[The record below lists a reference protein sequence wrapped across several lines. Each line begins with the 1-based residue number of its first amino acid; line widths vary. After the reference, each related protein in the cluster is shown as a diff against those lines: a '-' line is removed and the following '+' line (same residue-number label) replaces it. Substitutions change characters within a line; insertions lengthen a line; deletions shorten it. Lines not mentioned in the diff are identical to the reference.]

1 MCLDMKE
8 NGRPVAIKVNKY
20 NKTDFENAQI
30 EARILMRIVW
40 RDPDKYNLLKVLD
53 SFIFRRHFLIVTEML
68 DMSLY
73 NYIKKPKFKGMP
85 RELLKRISR
94 QILFGLKHLSEI
106 NIIHCDLK
114 PENILFTDKTL
125 REVKIIDF
133 GSACTEYKNGF
144 TYVQSRFYRSPE
156 VMLGIPYTHAID
168 MWSFGCLIIEMVTG
182 RPLFMANDERELL
195 ELMRVRIGLP
205 PEYMLK

>member
-1 MCLDMKE
+1 
-8 NGRPVAIKVNKY
+8 
-20 NKTDFENAQI
+20 
-30 EARILMRIVW
+30 
-40 RDPDKYNLLKVLD
+40 
-53 SFIFRRHFLIVTEML
+53 
-68 DMSLY
+68 
-73 NYIKKPKFKGMP
+73 MP
-85 RELLKRISR
+85 RELLKRISK
-94 QILFGLKHLSEI
+94 QILNGLKHLSEI

-156 VMLGIPYTHAID
+156 IMLGIPYTHAVD

-182 RPLFMANDERELL
+182 RPLFMAADERELL
-195 ELMRVRIGLP
+195 ELMRVRIGMP